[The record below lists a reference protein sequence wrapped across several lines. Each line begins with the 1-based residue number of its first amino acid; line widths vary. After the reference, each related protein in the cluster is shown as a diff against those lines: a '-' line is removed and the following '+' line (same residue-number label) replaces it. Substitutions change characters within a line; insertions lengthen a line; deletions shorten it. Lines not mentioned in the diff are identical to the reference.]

1 MQRTVEVLCEGRRLV
16 ELRALKRS
24 GAVAGGYFDNF
35 ETLIEEAAKLDKQ
48 GYTAFTTLN
57 PADSALLARAA
68 NRVERGK
75 VERTSDS
82 DVVRRRWVLVDADPK
97 RPGVCPLRAARR
109 RPRSGV
115 GAKCIAT
122 SNRKAGRSRWLQIP
136 ATALTLSTL

>member
-48 GYTAFTTLN
+48 SYTAFTTLN

-97 RPGVCPLRAARR
+97 RPAGVSATRGEKEAAFRR
-109 RPRSGV
+109 GREVYSYLKQKGWPEPVAADSGN
-115 GAKCIAT
+115 GAHI
-122 SNRKAGRSRWLQIP
+122 I
-136 ATALTLSTL
+136 